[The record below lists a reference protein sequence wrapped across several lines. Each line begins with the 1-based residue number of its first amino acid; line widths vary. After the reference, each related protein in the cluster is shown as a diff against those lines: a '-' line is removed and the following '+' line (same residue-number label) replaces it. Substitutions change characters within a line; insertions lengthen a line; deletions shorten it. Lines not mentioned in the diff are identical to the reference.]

1 MCFGPSE
8 AEKTAAK
15 KSQKEQAAAAAE
27 QRAAAEAAAREEAD
41 RRAEAK
47 AEDISE
53 AISAT
58 DVRRGMQ
65 GGSGRRSL
73 FSASGG
79 GFLNRFS

>member
-1 MCFGPSE
+1 MCFGPSKAQKKE
-8 AEKTAAK
+8 AEKA
-15 KSQKEQAAAAAE
+15 QEEQADAAAE
-27 QRAAAEAAAREEAD
+27 QRAVAEEAARKEAE

-58 DVRRGMQ
+58 NVRRGMQ

-79 GFLNRFS
+79 GFLGRF